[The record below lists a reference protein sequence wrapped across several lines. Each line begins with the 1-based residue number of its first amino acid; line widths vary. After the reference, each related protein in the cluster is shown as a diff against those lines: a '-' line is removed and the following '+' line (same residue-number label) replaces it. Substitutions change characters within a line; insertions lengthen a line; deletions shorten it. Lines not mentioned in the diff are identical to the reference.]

1 MPFGIPCWLGAFAKT
16 NNFDAVNV
24 LENSFGDPRNL
35 LPPAIKRFYVY
46 IAFSYPICTRR
57 KFHIL

>member
-1 MPFGIPCWLGAFAKT
+1 MPFEIPCWLGAFAKT

-35 LPPAIKRFYVY
+35 LPPAIKRFYV
-46 IAFSYPICTRR
+46 
-57 KFHIL
+57 